1 MTKMTRTLS
10 LRVVLLAVLLLPA
23 GCRQPVPSA
32 PVYLGPP
39 PNIVVIVVDDLRWDD
54 IGVAGHPFVQTP
66 AIDRLAREGAMF
78 ENAFV
83 TTPLCSPGRAS
94 VLTGLYPHAHGITDN
109 TDHSVESHQLPTFP
123 VELQRAGYTTGFVG
137 KWHMG
142 NDETQRPGFDY
153 WAAMRGQGEAI
164 DPLLND
170 RVSTSRVEGY
180 VTDVL
185 TDRAVAFL
193 EQPHDGPFMLFLA
206 HKALHPNVRQL
217 DDGSTAASGF
227 NQPGGF
233 IPAERHR
240 GMYADATI
248 LRRPSSGVAP
258 VGKPA
263 LERQIDDLPPL
274 GPDTI
279 TTDRT
284 IRERLEMLMAV
295 DDSLARLTDTLRQAG
310 ELDTTIIIFT
320 SDHGY
325 FYGEHG
331 LNAERRLAYEETL
344 RIPLIVRFPPLVRP
358 GSRIGPLSLSIDL
371 APTLLDLAD
380 IVPDRPLHGRSLL
393 PVLVGQAQGWRTAF
407 LAEYYSDTV
416 FRRIRNMGY
425 QAVRTDRY
433 KYIHYTEL
441 DGMDE
446 LYDLVADPFE
456 MENLIADSAHAETL
470 DLMQAELERL
480 LEETP

>member
-1 MTKMTRTLS
+1 MARPVRHHATPRPAL
-10 LRVVLLAVLLLPA
+10 LVVGAMALLV
-23 GCRQPVPSA
+23 GCRAAPSSDA
-32 PVYLGPP
+32 LGPVYVGPP

-66 AIDRLAREGAMF
+66 AIDQLAREGAMF
-78 ENAFV
+78 DNAFA

-94 VLTGLYPHAHGITDN
+94 LLTGLYPHTHGITDN
-109 TDHSVESHQLPTFP
+109 TDHSIESHQLPTFARD
-123 VELQRAGYTTGFVG
+123 LQLAGYTTGFVG

-142 NDETQRPGFDY
+142 NDETRRPGFDY
-153 WAAMRGQGEAI
+153 WAALRGQGEAI
-164 DPLLND
+164 DPFLND
-170 RVSTSRVEGY
+170 GVSTTQVEGY

-185 TDRAVAFL
+185 TDRAVTFL
-193 EQPHDGPFMLFLA
+193 EQPRAGPFMLFLA

-217 DDGSTAASGF
+217 DDGSTAPAGPD
-227 NQPGGF
+227 QPTGF

-248 LRRPSSGVAP
+248 ARRPSSGVPP

-279 TTDRT
+279 TPDRT

-295 DDSLARLTDTLRQAG
+295 DDSLARLTDTLRQTG
-310 ELDTTIIIFT
+310 KLEDTIVIFT

-344 RIPLIVRFPPLVRP
+344 RVPLIVRFPPLVRP
-358 GSRIGPLSLSIDL
+358 GSRVGPLTLSIDL
-371 APTLLDLAD
+371 APTLLELAG
-380 IVPDRPLHGRSLL
+380 IEPARPLHGRSLL
-393 PVLVGQAQGWRTAF
+393 PLLVGRAAGWRTAF

-416 FRRIRNMGY
+416 FRRIRTMGY
-425 QAVRTDRY
+425 QAVRTDRH
-433 KYIHYTEL
+433 KYIRYTDL

-446 LYDLVADPFE
+446 LYDLIADPGQT
-456 MENLIADSAHAETL
+456 ETL
-470 DLMQAELERL
+470 AMMQTELERL
-480 LEETP
+480 LEDTR